1 MYVKLFS
8 SILTS
13 SVWGE
18 SNSTRIVWITML
30 ALADKDGDVR
40 ASPSGL
46 ARLANVSTSECQAAL
61 SRFLAPDPESGTPE
75 DDGRRIEQRD
85 GGWFILNYTKYRT
98 LQDAEMRKAQWREGT
113 RKYRAGR
120 KEPESVNIGQ
130 HMSTARQHK
139 STYVNKN
146 QHASTHTEAEAETET
161 ETEKTTTLARKKLSD
176 DPFSQ
181 IWATYPRR
189 AGSNPR
195 KAAST
200 AFYARVREGVGVGSL
215 GEAVGRYATFCEATG
230 KVGTEFVQQGQRFF
244 GPDGGWRELWI
255 TPATPAYV
263 DKLTA
268 GRTALAGWLAS
279 RDAPDAP
286 ANGEAST

>member
-1 MYVKLFS
+1 
-8 SILTS
+8 
-13 SVWGE
+13 
-18 SNSTRIVWITML
+18 
-30 ALADKDGDVR
+30 
-40 ASPSGL
+40 
-46 ARLANVSTSECQAAL
+46 
-61 SRFLAPDPESGTPE
+61 
-75 DDGRRIEQRD
+75 
-85 GGWFILNYTKYRT
+85 
-98 LQDAEMRKAQWREGT
+98 MRKAQWREGT

-120 KEPESVNIGQ
+120 KEPESVNISQ
-130 HMSTARQHK
+130 QMSTARQHM
-139 STYVNKN
+139 SAYVNKS
-146 QHASTHTEAEAETET
+146 QHASTHTEAEAEA

-195 KAAST
+195 KAAYT
-200 AFYARVREGVGVGSL
+200 AFYARVREGVGVGLL

-255 TPATPAYV
+255 TPAAPAYV

-268 GRTALAGWLAS
+268 GRTALAGWLVSQEAAEAS
-279 RDAPDAP
+279 PAP
-286 ANGEAST
+286 AAGEGVT

>member
-13 SVWGE
+13 SVWAE
-18 SNSTRIVWITML
+18 SNSTRIVWIAML

-46 ARLANVSTSECQAAL
+46 ARLANVTTGECQEAL
-61 SRFLAPDPESGTPE
+61 ARFLAPDPESGTPD
-75 DDGRRIEQRD
+75 DDGRRIEQCA
-85 GGWFILNYTKYRT
+85 GGWHILNYTKYRT
-98 LQDAEMRKAQWREGT
+98 MHDAETRKAQWREGT

-120 KEPESVNIGQ
+120 KEPAIVNKSQ
-130 HMSTARQHK
+130 QPSTASQHE
-139 STYVNKN
+139 STRG
-146 QHASTHTEAEAETET
+146 QQPSAHTEAEAEADA
-161 ETEKTTTLARKKLSD
+161 EKKTTLARKTLSD

-181 IWATYPRR
+181 IWPSYPRR
-189 AGSNPR
+189 AGSNSR
-195 KAAST
+195 KAAYT
-200 AFYARVREGVGVGSL
+200 AFCARVREGVGVGSL
-215 GEAVGRYATFCEATG
+215 GEAVERYATFCKATG

-255 TPATPAYV
+255 TPAAPAYV

-268 GRTALAGWLAS
+268 GRSALAGWLAS
-279 RDAPDAP
+279 QEAAEASPAP
-286 ANGEAST
+286 AAGEEVT

>member
-40 ASPSGL
+40 ASPGGL

-61 SRFLAPDPESGTPE
+61 SCFLAPDPESGTPE

-120 KEPESVNIGQ
+120 KEPESVNISQ
-130 HMSTARQHK
+130 QVSTPRQHR
-139 STYVNKN
+139 SAYVNKN
-146 QHASTHTEAEAETET
+146 QHASTHTEAEAEAEAET
-161 ETEKTTTLARKKLSD
+161 ETTLAKKKLSD

-215 GEAVGRYATFCEATG
+215 GEAVARYAAFCETTG

-244 GPDGGWRELWI
+244 GPDGGWRELWT
-255 TPATPAYV
+255 TPAAPAHV

-268 GRTALAGWLAS
+268 GRSALAGWLAS
-279 RDAPDAP
+279 KDADHAP
-286 ANGEAST
+286 AAGEGVT